1 VQPRPGGAAR
11 VKGSGRTLLAFAFAI
26 ACVCSAVTAATAP
39 ADVHGTRATAMISRN
54 ANGPSEG
61 GSFSQDGRRVSYYA
75 FTSAASN
82 LAGGDT
88 NGMLDVF
95 ALHRD
100 GLGGSIQRVSVA
112 TGGAQANGDSSN
124 PSVDGDTHHAP
135 HCIAFQSSATNL
147 DPRDPTPDSDVFVHR
162 LGNDRTRLVSVG
174 ADSATNPSIDGACRT
189 VTYEAGGAIF
199 VADLDTGDHR
209 AIAPGTQPDQQTDGH
224 GVVYVRDGQVWLQRF
239 RPTRHGIQKRGGERL
254 VSAGAAGAGNGSSSH
269 PSVNDDGGYVAF
281 ESTATNLC
289 DGTCAGVSGDRN
301 GAVSDVFRRTMG
313 SHEMQMVSYSH
324 GADAQGN
331 APSNNPA
338 ISSAGQ
344 FVLFD
349 SAASN
354 LRPTSAPSDPN
365 GHTRDVFLWNFPR
378 GRGYGNVS
386 RESRPQGDDAFNA
399 PSVAPAVSA
408 HGNYV
413 AFTTQAGRAAG
424 GGGGSIPN
432 VFMRFLG
439 GA

>member
-11 VKGSGRTLLAFAFAI
+11 VRGSGRSLLALVLAI
-26 ACVCSAVTAATAP
+26 GCVFSAITAATAP
-39 ADVHGTRATAMISRN
+39 AEVHGTRATAMISRH

-61 GSFSQDGRRVSYYA
+61 GAFSQDGRRVSYYA

-82 LAGGDT
+82 LVGGDS
-88 NGMLDVF
+88 NGMYDVF
-95 ALHRD
+95 ALHRN

-112 TGGAQANGDSSN
+112 SDGSQANGDSSN
-124 PSVDGDTHHAP
+124 PSVDGDTHHSP
-135 HCIAFQSSATNL
+135 HCIAFQSTATNL
-147 DPRDPTPDSDVFVHR
+147 DPRDPTPDSDIFVHR
-162 LGNDRTRLVSVG
+162 MGNDRTRLVSVG
-174 ADSATNPSIDGACRT
+174 IDSATNPSIDGACST
-189 VTYEAGGAIF
+189 VTYEAGGTVF
-199 VADLDTGDHR
+199 VTNLNTGDR
-209 AIAPGTQPDQQTDGH
+209 IAIAPGTQPDQQTDGN

-239 RPTRHGIQKRGGERL
+239 RATRRGIRKRGGEQI
-254 VSAGAAGAGNGSSSH
+254 VSAGPSGAGNGSSSH
-269 PSVNDDGGYVAF
+269 PSVNDDGHYVAF

-289 DGTCAGVSGDRN
+289 DGTCTGVSGDRN
-301 GAVSDVFRRTMG
+301 GGMSDVFRRTMG
-313 SHEMQMVSYSH
+313 SREMQMVSYSH

-331 APSNNPA
+331 GPSNNPA

-386 RESRPQGDDAFNA
+386 RESRKGHTGFFNA
-399 PSVAPAVSA
+399 PSIAPAVSA

-413 AFTTQAGRAAG
+413 AFTTQSGRAAG